1 MEHLIF
7 LKFLKQKISNMN
19 SVTTLI
25 LKFFGILVLWACCF
39 GFMAEYVMNREV
51 NVIIQIISIMG
62 SLLLTIGALNYMV
75 KIINKFINK

>member
-1 MEHLIF
+1 
-7 LKFLKQKISNMN
+7 MN
-19 SVTTLI
+19 GVTTLI
-25 LKFFGILVLWACCF
+25 LKTFGILILWSCCF

-75 KIINKFINK
+75 KSFNKFINKEKND